1 MEKTPNYRVY
11 KVAQICSFVR
21 ASDQW
26 GAFSNMGMKFPFMLN
41 DILIKS
47 SEYLYQALKF
57 QNDESTQNL
66 ILNAPN
72 ALEAKKNAYQYVDE
86 MHAERNK
93 VMRYSLFM
101 KYMAYKEYFD
111 DLFEKTQGKAIVEL
125 SFKDDYWGA
134 IKKAVGVYKGVNAL
148 GRLWME
154 IRESKDAISNRVESF
169 SLCGQKID
177 YKTKARKINLQSQT
191 SFL

>member
-1 MEKTPNYRVY
+1 MMETPNYRVY
-11 KVAQICSFVR
+11 KTAQCCCFMK

-57 QNDESTQNL
+57 QMDESTQDL
-66 ILNAPN
+66 ILNASN
-72 ALEAKKNAYQYVDE
+72 SLEAKKNAYQHVDE
-86 MHAERNK
+86 MHAKKNK
-93 VMRYSLFM
+93 IMRYCLFM

-111 DLFEKTQGKAIVEL
+111 DLFEKTQKKAIVEL

-134 IKKAVGVYKGVNAL
+134 IKKHIGVYKGVNAL

-154 IRESKDAISNRVESF
+154 IRESKDAMSNRAESF
-169 SLCGQKID
+169 VLCGQKID
-177 YKTKARKINLQSQT
+177 YKTKVRKINLQSQT

>member
-1 MEKTPNYRVY
+1 
-11 KVAQICSFVR
+11 
-21 ASDQW
+21 
-26 GAFSNMGMKFPFMLN
+26 MGMKFPFTL
-41 DILIKS
+41 DDVLIKS

-57 QNDESTQNL
+57 QEDKNTQYL
-66 ILNAPN
+66 ILNSSN
-72 ALEAKKNAYQYVDE
+72 ALEAKKNAYQHVDE
-86 MHAERNK
+86 MNAEKNK
-93 VMRYSLFM
+93 VMRYCLFM

-111 DLFEKTQGKAIVEL
+111 DLFQKTQGKAIVEL

-154 IRESKDAISNRVESF
+154 IRELKENLSERTEVFI
-169 SLCGQKID
+169 LCGKTIN
-177 YKTKARKINLQSQT
+177 YKTSVKKLESKSQI

>member
-1 MEKTPNYRVY
+1 MEESPNYRVY
-11 KVAQICSFVR
+11 KTAQICSFVR

-26 GAFSNMGMKFPFMLN
+26 GAFSNMGMKFPFMLGN
-41 DILIKS
+41 VLIKS

-57 QNDESTQNL
+57 QRDDKIQYL
-66 ILNAPN
+66 ILNASN
-72 ALEAKKNAYQYVDE
+72 ALEAKKNAYQHVDK
-86 MHAERNK
+86 MHAGKNK
-93 VMRYSLFM
+93 VMRYCLFM

-125 SFKDDYWGA
+125 SFKDDYWGT
-134 IKKAVGVYKGVNAL
+134 IKKAVGVYEGVNAL

-154 IRESKDAISNRVESF
+154 IRESKDAISNRAESF
-169 SLCGQKID
+169 TLCGQKIG
-177 YKTKARKINLQSQT
+177 YKTKVRKINLQTQT